1 MPQRCAIWARV
12 STDDQDA
19 SNQLAELRQWAGRRG
34 LEVVT
39 EYALDG
45 ASAWKGEHREQLA
58 QALADARTGQ
68 YDVLLV
74 WALDRLSREGVEAT
88 LGLLRRFHAAGA
100 PVWSLR
106 EPWTETADPAM
117 AELLT
122 SIYAW
127 MARAESAR
135 RSERVRAGLER
146 RRAKVS
152 LSAASR
158 ERLTGSRGNDPAT
171 LRAGNANGPAARQW
185 RHEHNQELPRV
196 PAPGRRQAHLPP
208 RRHAPRRA
216 SRRLRAHVGPEPA
229 RPAHPH
235 GRRALPRL

>member
-135 RSERVRAGLER
+135 RSERVRAGLDR
-146 RRAKVS
+146 RRREGKAVGRQPG
-152 LSAASR
+152 AADRKPRKRSGYVARWER
-158 ERLTGSRGNDPAT
+158 ER
-171 LRAGNANGPAARQW
+171 
-185 RHEHNQELPRV
+185 
-196 PAPGRRQAHLPP
+196 
-208 RRHAPRRA
+208 A
-216 SRRLRAHVGPEPA
+216 SGETMAS
-229 RPAHPH
+229 
-235 GRRALPRL
+235 